1 VIDRDELASLK
12 EFIAKT
18 MSQFEMYFPPAF
30 FDIMV
35 HLVVHLVPQIEALG
49 PMYLHEMWTYECFM
63 SILNGYVSTR
73 ACPEASM
80 VEGYLTEEA
89 IESRGPF
96 CNRVL
101 KDQVAIA
108 LPPSRHEGRLNGRGR
123 MGKKSFVPQDYNTVL
138 EAHHSI
144 LHQLSIM
151 EPLIEEHIDEL
162 HEHNHGHTD
171 EWLVKEH
178 KNWFTSWLREHDIPY
193 GETIEEHTIK
203 VLASGPSR
211 QVMTWQTYDIS
222 GFTYC
227 TKSKDKK
234 SISQNSGVQVDALH
248 SKTGEETT
256 YFGFVEDIWELD
268 YGTFQIPVFRCQW
281 VEDKYVMV
289 DNYGVRVLDLSK
301 VGYKD
306 DP

>member
-12 EFIAKT
+12 EFT
-18 MSQFEMYFPPAF
+18 VETVSQFEMCFPPAF

-49 PMYLHEMWTYECFM
+49 PMYLHEMWTYERFM

-73 ACPEASM
+73 ARPEASM

-89 IESRGPF
+89 IEFGAPF

-101 KDQVAIA
+101 KDQVAIG
-108 LPPSRHEGRLNGRGR
+108 LPPSRHAGRLNGRGR
-123 MGKKSFVPQDYNTVL
+123 TGKKLFIPQDYNTVL

-162 HEHNHGHTD
+162 REHNHGHTD
-171 EWLVKEH
+171 EWLMKEH
-178 KNWFTSWLREHDIPY
+178 KNRFTSWLREHDIPD
-193 GETIEEHTIK
+193 GETIEERTIK

-211 QVMTWQTYDIS
+211 QVTTWQTYDIS

-234 SISQNSGVQVDALH
+234 SMSQNSGVRCDALH
-248 SKTGEETT
+248 SETGEETT

-268 YGTFQIPVFRCQW
+268 YGTFQIPVF
-281 VEDKYVMV
+281 
-289 DNYGVRVLDLSK
+289 
-301 VGYKD
+301 
-306 DP
+306 

>member
-12 EFIAKT
+12 EFT
-18 MSQFEMYFPPAF
+18 VETVSQFEMCFPPAF

-49 PMYLHEMWTYECFM
+49 PMYLHEMWTYERFM

-73 ACPEASM
+73 ARPEASM

-89 IESRGPF
+89 IESGGPF

-101 KDQVAIA
+101 KDQVAIG
-108 LPPSRHEGRLNGRGR
+108 LPLSRHEGRLNGRGR
-123 MGKKSFVPQDYNTVL
+123 MGKKSFVSQDYNIVL

-162 HEHNHGHTD
+162 REHNHGHTD
-171 EWLVKEH
+171 EWLMKEH
-178 KNWFTSWLREHDIPY
+178 KNRFTSWLREHDIPD
-193 GETIEEHTIK
+193 GETIEERTIK

-211 QVMTWQTYDIS
+211 QVTTWQTYDIS

-234 SISQNSGVQVDALH
+234 SMS
-248 SKTGEETT
+248 
-256 YFGFVEDIWELD
+256 
-268 YGTFQIPVFRCQW
+268 
-281 VEDKYVMV
+281 
-289 DNYGVRVLDLSK
+289 
-301 VGYKD
+301 
-306 DP
+306 

>member
-1 VIDRDELASLK
+1 MCFS
-12 EFIAKT
+12 
-18 MSQFEMYFPPAF
+18 PAL

-35 HLVVHLVPQIEALG
+35 YLVVHLVPQIEVLG
-49 PMYLHEMWTYECFM
+49 PMYLHEMWTYERFM

-73 ACPEASM
+73 ARPEVSM
-80 VEGYLTEEA
+80 VEGYLTKEA

-101 KDQVAIA
+101 KDQFAIG
-108 LPPSRHEGRLNGRGR
+108 LPPSRHEGRLNGKGR
-123 MGKKSFVPQDYNTVL
+123 MEKKSFVPQDYNTVL

-151 EPLIEEHIDEL
+151 EPLIEKHIDEL
-162 HEHNHGHTD
+162 REQNHGHTD
-171 EWLVKEH
+171 EWLIKEH
-178 KNWFTSWLREHDIPY
+178 KNRFTSWLREHDIPD
-193 GETIEEHTIK
+193 GDTIEECTIK

-211 QVMTWQTYDIS
+211 QVTTWQTYNIS

-234 SISQNSGVQVDALH
+234 SMSQNSGVRCDALH
-248 SKTGEETT
+248 SETGEETT
-256 YFGFVEDIWELD
+256 YFGYVEDIWELD

-281 VEDKYVMV
+281 VKDKHVTM

>member
-1 VIDRDELASLK
+1 
-12 EFIAKT
+12 
-18 MSQFEMYFPPAF
+18 
-30 FDIMV
+30 
-35 HLVVHLVPQIEALG
+35 
-49 PMYLHEMWTYECFM
+49 
-63 SILNGYVSTR
+63 
-73 ACPEASM
+73 M

-89 IESRGPF
+89 NESGGPF

-101 KDQVAIA
+101 KDQVAID
-108 LPPSRHEGRLNGRGR
+108 LPPSRHEGRLNGRER

-162 HEHNHGHTD
+162 REHNHGYTD
-171 EWLVKEH
+171 EWLMKEH
-178 KNWFTSWLREHDIPY
+178 KNRFTSWLREHDILD
-193 GETIEEHTIK
+193 GETIEKRTIK

-211 QVMTWQTYDIS
+211 QVTTWQTYDIS

-234 SISQNSGVQVDALH
+234 SMPQNSGVRVDTLH

-268 YGTFQIPVFRCQW
+268 YDIF
-281 VEDKYVMV
+281 
-289 DNYGVRVLDLSK
+289 
-301 VGYKD
+301 
-306 DP
+306 